1 MKWLNKNLVL
11 FLSSLFLFEGL
22 SFLAYFIP
30 AFNYLGVAL
39 ILIITLYL
47 SFKDL
52 EWGIII
58 LFTELIIGSKGHL
71 FNLGFLSLRMLIF
84 SALLLVLL
92 IKLANKNFRQEL
104 IAKLLA
110 FKKTILFI
118 VLAILILF
126 SLLLGII
133 NNNSYVL
140 SDFNAWLFFLIIFP
154 LVAVYVKKP
163 LSDYR
168 RLFQFILAALIFLSF
183 KTLLI
188 LYIFTHNL
196 VILPDVYLWLR
207 RTGVAEITNT
217 TASWPRIF
225 LQSHIYP
232 VLTLLVLPWLLKIKQ
247 KSAWILMSLFWAVCL
262 LSMSRSFWLAVLVST
277 ILSLITSWA
286 FLGFKEAFKKGALI
300 LGSALISIILILMV
314 VYFPIPKPGSF
325 SADSFAKRIS
335 LDGSEAA
342 VASRWSL
349 LPVMW
354 EEIKT
359 APVFGYGYGKTITY
373 KTSDPRVL
381 ENNPDG
387 LYTTYAF
394 EWGYL
399 AIWLKLGLV
408 GLGTYLFLLFINI
421 YQGFLLIKDKK
432 ITLVAFSFGLLALI
446 IINFFTPYLD
456 HPLGIAYLIF
466 TSIIL
471 DSKRETQ
478 DLPETIK

>member
-11 FLSSLFLFEGL
+11 FFASLILFESL
-22 SFLAYFIP
+22 SFLAYFFPI
-30 AFNYLGVAL
+30 FNYLGVIL

-47 SFKDL
+47 SFRDL

-71 FNLGFLSLRMLIF
+71 FSLGFLSVRMLIF
-84 SALLLVLL
+84 SSLLLVFL
-92 IKLANKNFRQEL
+92 IKIANKNFRQEL
-104 IAKLLA
+104 IAKLLT

-126 SLLLGII
+126 SLFLGIM
-133 NNNSYVL
+133 NGNAYVL
-140 SDFNAWLFFLIIFP
+140 ADFNAWIFFLIIFP
-154 LVAVYVKKP
+154 LIAVYLRKP
-163 LSDYR
+163 LKGYQK
-168 RLFQFILAALIFLSF
+168 LAKFVLAALVFLSF

-196 VILPDVYLWLR
+196 IILPDVYLWLR

-217 TASWPRIF
+217 VGSWPRIF

-232 VLTLLVLPWLLKIKQ
+232 AIFLLIIPWFLKIKQ
-247 KSAWILMSLFWAVCL
+247 KSTWILMSLFWSVSL
-262 LSMSRSFWLAVLVST
+262 LSMSRSFWLA
-277 ILSLITSWA
+277 ILLSASIGLIFSWI
-286 FLGFKEAFKKGALI
+286 FLDFKEALKKGILI
-300 LGSALISIILILMV
+300 LGSALISIVLILMV

-325 SADSFAKRIS
+325 SANSFAQRIS

-354 EEIKT
+354 EEIKA
-359 APVFGYGYGKTITY
+359 APIFGYGYGKTITY
-373 KTSDPRVL
+373 KTSDPKVL
-381 ENNPDG
+381 EKNPNG

-399 AIWLKLGLV
+399 ALWLKLGLL
-408 GLGTYLFLLFINI
+408 GLGAYLFLLFINV
-421 YQGFLLIKDKK
+421 YQGFLLIKNKEVR
-432 ITLVAFSFGLLALI
+432 LAAFSFGLLVLI
-446 IINFFTPYLD
+446 ITNFFTPYLD
-456 HPLGIAYLIF
+456 HPLGIAYLVF
-466 TSIIL
+466 ASIIL
-471 DSKRETQ
+471 GPKNEER
-478 DLPETIK
+478 DLPENIK